1 MLALPSARRL
11 VVGSL
16 YGTVTAAGSRACL
29 YISSA
34 PRPLGKHRVYWGK
47 ERRGSLGLSP
57 SNLFARGRSFAP
69 SAPGVP
75 ELSPEEGLSMLT
87 KDIDTVILDC
97 DGVLW
102 RGAEVIPGTQEALE
116 KLRKLDKRV
125 LFLTNNASKSRKAY
139 QQKFASLGI
148 QCSSEEIVP
157 ASYCAVAYLK
167 SIGFPK
173 EKKVFLIGNRGVE
186 EELEAEGISFI
197 GGESD
202 IAPSATTTD
211 ELLDIQVDP
220 SIGAVVVGF
229 DWNFS
234 YDKLTYASI
243 CLREIPGCHFVL
255 TNGDHGD
262 NIGNGRMMPGTGSI
276 CAAVELASGRKPVI
290 VGKGGSWL
298 LPWICEEYK
307 LTDPS
312 RACIVGDRLDTDI
325 ALGREGG
332 LRTFLPLTG
341 VTTLEDI
348 HSADKSALPDYYMPC
363 LATLTGSML
372 EI

>member
-102 RGAEVIPGTQEALE
+102 RGAEVIPGTQEVCLPLPQAGRHFPKLHAALCDAASVKAHMPSAGTSTLDLHPQCQALE

-148 QCSSEEIVP
+148 QCSSEEVLPPCHETSLI
-157 ASYCAVAYLK
+157 S
-167 SIGFPK
+167 
-173 EKKVFLIGNRGVE
+173 VFFTF
-186 EELEAEGISFI
+186 IS
-197 GGESD
+197 G
-202 IAPSATTTD
+202 
-211 ELLDIQVDP
+211 
-220 SIGAVVVGF
+220 
-229 DWNFS
+229 
-234 YDKLTYASI
+234 
-243 CLREIPGCHFVL
+243 
-255 TNGDHGD
+255 
-262 NIGNGRMMPGTGSI
+262 
-276 CAAVELASGRKPVI
+276 
-290 VGKGGSWL
+290 
-298 LPWICEEYK
+298 
-307 LTDPS
+307 
-312 RACIVGDRLDTDI
+312 
-325 ALGREGG
+325 
-332 LRTFLPLTG
+332 
-341 VTTLEDI
+341 
-348 HSADKSALPDYYMPC
+348 
-363 LATLTGSML
+363 
-372 EI
+372 